1 MKKRTA
7 TSSHLVLFDIDGT
20 LTNGASADPEAMAQA
35 FRKVCG
41 VEVPVNWAEIQGMTA
56 QQVFFFYV
64 GKWGLKD
71 HRLKR
76 WMRAYVASYKR
87 LFPRRDNLKIQPGA
101 RALLT
106 TLKSRGCV
114 LGNVTGNFKEL
125 ARFKLKSVGLR
136 SYFKFGAYGDDAKTR
151 AELVCIAIKRGVKR
165 HHLHLDGDKVVHF
178 GDTPRDV
185 IAGKKAGIQTVA
197 VATGVHSVAQLR
209 REKPDLLVTSLDD
222 KRILKFLRL

>member
-7 TSSHLVLFDIDGT
+7 TSSHLILFDIDGT
-20 LTNGASADPEAMAQA
+20 LTKGASADPEAMAEA

-76 WMRAYVASYKR
+76 WMRAYISSYKK
-87 LFPRRDNLKIQPGA
+87 LFPKEDNLRIQPGVTS
-101 RALLT
+101 LLT
-106 TLKSRGCV
+106 TLKSKGCV

-125 ARFKLKSVGLR
+125 ARFKLKSVGLQ
-136 SYFKFGAYGDDAKTR
+136 SYFKFGAYGNDAKTR
-151 AELVCIAIKRGVKR
+151 AELVRIAIKRGVKR
-165 HHLHLDGDKVVHF
+165 HKLHLNGDKVVHF

-185 IAGKKAGIQTVA
+185 QAGKKAGICTVA
-197 VATGVHSVAQLR
+197 VATGVHSIAQLK
-209 REKPDLLVTSLDD
+209 REKPDLLVTSLND
-222 KRILKFLRL
+222 KRILKIILA